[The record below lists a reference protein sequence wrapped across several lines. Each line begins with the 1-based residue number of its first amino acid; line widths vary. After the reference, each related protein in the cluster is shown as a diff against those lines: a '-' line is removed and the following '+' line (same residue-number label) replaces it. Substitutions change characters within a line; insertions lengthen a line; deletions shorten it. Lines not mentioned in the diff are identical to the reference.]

1 MMKKTLLLFSVA
13 LLALG
18 GYGGAAYP
26 TEGTTTPPPQEAPD
40 NTGRNVRDRGGAT
53 LTPGD
58 QSESEADRTLTQEIR
73 KAVVADDSLSTMAK
87 NIKIIT
93 VDGVVTLRGPVQNPQ
108 EKEVIQVKAQQ
119 IAGIDRIDNQL
130 EVKGR

>member
-13 LLALG
+13 LVAIG
-18 GYGGAAYP
+18 GYGGVAYP
-26 TEGTTTPPPQEAPD
+26 TEGTTSPPAQTAPD
-40 NTGRNVRDRGGAT
+40 NTGRNVRDRSGVT

-58 QSESEADRTLTQEIR
+58 QSESETDRTLTQEIR

-93 VDGVVTLRGPVQNPQ
+93 IDGVVTLRGPVQNLQ
-108 EKEVIQVKAQQ
+108 EKANIETKAQR
-119 IAGIDRIDNQL
+119 IAGLDKIDNQL
-130 EVKGR
+130 EVTGR

>member
-1 MMKKTLLLFSVA
+1 MKRIVVLFSVV

-18 GYGGAAYP
+18 GYAGIARS
-26 TEGTTTPPPQEAPD
+26 TEGTSAPSAQTQPD

-58 QSESEADRTLTQEIR
+58 QSESEADRTLTQQIR
-73 KAVVADDSLSTMAK
+73 RAVVTDDSLSTTAK

-93 VDGVVTLRGPVQNPQ
+93 VDGVVTLRGPVQNPR
-108 EKEVIQVKAQQ
+108 EKEIIEAKAQQ
-119 IAGIDRIDNQL
+119 IAGADKIDNQL
-130 EVKGR
+130 EVKRD

>member
-1 MMKKTLLLFSVA
+1 MMKKTLLLFPVA

-26 TEGTTTPPPQEAPD
+26 PEGPTTPPAQEAPD

-93 VDGVVTLRGPVQNPQ
+93 VDGVVTLRGPVQSPQ

>member
-1 MMKKTLLLFSVA
+1 MRKTVLLFS
-13 LLALG
+13 LTLFALG
-18 GYGGAAYP
+18 GFAGTATS
-26 TEGTTTPPPQEAPD
+26 TEQTTAPPAQTAPD

-58 QSESEADRTLTQEIR
+58 QSESEADRTLTQQIR
-73 KAVVADDSLSTMAK
+73 RAVVADDSLSTIAK

-93 VDGVVTLRGPVQNPQ
+93 IDGVVTLRGPVENPR
-108 EKEVIQVKAQQ
+108 EKATIEAKAQQ

-130 EVKGR
+130 EVKAH

>member
-1 MMKKTLLLFSVA
+1 MKKILVLFSVV

-18 GYGGAAYP
+18 GYAGTAHS
-26 TEGTTTPPPQEAPD
+26 TEGTSAPSAQTAPD

-58 QSESEADRTLTQEIR
+58 QSESEADRTLTQQIR
-73 KAVVADDSLSTMAK
+73 RAVVAEDSLSTTAK

-93 VDGVVTLRGPVQNPQ
+93 VDGVVTLRGPVQNPR
-108 EKEVIQVKAQQ
+108 EKEMIEAKAQQ
-119 IAGIDRIDNQL
+119 IAGVNKIDSQL
-130 EVKGR
+130 EVKRD

>member
-1 MMKKTLLLFSVA
+1 MKKTILLFS
-13 LLALG
+13 LTLFALG
-18 GYGGAAYP
+18 GFAGTANP
-26 TEGTTTPPPQEAPD
+26 TERTTAPPAQTAPD

-58 QSESEADRTLTQEIR
+58 QSESETDRTLTQQIR

-93 VDGVVTLRGPVQNPQ
+93 VDGVVTLRGPVQSSQ
-108 EKEVIQVKAQQ
+108 EGAAIQAKAQQ

>member
-1 MMKKTLLLFSVA
+1 MNKMVLLFSLG

-18 GYGGAAYP
+18 GSVGTVYP
-26 TEGTTTPPPQEAPD
+26 TEKTPAPPAQTAPD

-58 QSESEADRTLTQEIR
+58 QSESQADRTLTQQIR
-73 KAVVADDSLSTMAK
+73 KAVKADKSLSTMAK

-93 VDGVVTLRGPVQNPQ
+93 ANGVVTLRGPVKNSH
-108 EKEVIQVKAQQ
+108 EKETIEAKAQQ
-119 IAGIDRIDNQL
+119 LAGMNKIDNQL

>member
-1 MMKKTLLLFSVA
+1 MKRIVVLFSVV

-18 GYGGAAYP
+18 GYAGIAHS
-26 TEGTTTPPPQEAPD
+26 TEGTSAPSAQTQPD

-58 QSESEADRTLTQEIR
+58 QSENEADRTLTQQIR
-73 KAVVADDSLSTMAK
+73 RAVVDDDSLSTTAK

-93 VDGVVTLRGPVQNPQ
+93 VDGVVTLRGPVQNPR
-108 EKEVIQVKAQQ
+108 EKEIIEAKAQQ
-119 IAGIDRIDNQL
+119 IAGADKIDNQL
-130 EVKGR
+130 EVKRD